1 MCLQGRQ
8 ARAARDAARRGEA
21 AHSEAAAAVQK
32 RRRALT
38 AALLVGT
45 CLSTPAWATDFNV
58 STEQQ
63 LRAALNPT
71 TGAQNGDRIVFQA
84 NITLTADL
92 PVVQNSITIAGGNNA
107 LSGANTFRGLLI
119 FSGTVSVADLSITNA
134 RASGGAGGGGQAS
147 GGGGGGGGAPYGSGG
162 GGGIGGGDGGTST
175 APGGN
180 GGFGGGGGGGK
191 YGPSTAGGTG
201 GGLHPVPRTP
211 S

>member
-1 MCLQGRQ
+1 MCLQGWQ

-107 LSGANTFRGLLI
+107 LSGANTFRGLLV
-119 FSGTVSVADLSITNA
+119 FQGPSPSRTCRSRTRGRAAA
-134 RASGGAGGGGQAS
+134 RAAAVRPPAAAARAWVARCSW
-147 GGGGGGGGAPYGSGG
+147 P
-162 GGGIGGGDGGTST
+162 T
-175 APGGN
+175 AP
-180 GGFGGGGGGGK
+180 
-191 YGPSTAGGTG
+191 
-201 GGLHPVPRTP
+201 R
-211 S
+211 

>member
-1 MCLQGRQ
+1 MCSQGRQ

-119 FSGTVSVADLSITNA
+119 FSGTVSVADLSITNT
-134 RASGGAGGGGQAS
+134 RANGGAGGGGQAS
-147 GGGGGGGGAPYGSGG
+147 GGGGAGLGGALFVANGASV
-162 GGGIGGGDGGTST
+162 TVSNVSLSANAAAV
-175 APGGN
+175 APAAAAAWGQRRRR
-180 GGFGGGGGGGK
+180 
-191 YGPSTAGGTG
+191 
-201 GGLHPVPRTP
+201 HQIRD
-211 S
+211 